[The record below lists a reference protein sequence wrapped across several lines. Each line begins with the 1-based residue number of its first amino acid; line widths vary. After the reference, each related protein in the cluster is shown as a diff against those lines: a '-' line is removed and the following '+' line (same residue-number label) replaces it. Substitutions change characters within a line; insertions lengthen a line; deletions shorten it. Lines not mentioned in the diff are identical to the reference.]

1 MWIGAVRLYQK
12 AEALFRSPPL
22 IYTFHG
28 HYMFA
33 NLELDRQRRFF
44 APQTERNTE
53 DWDEFLRALS
63 VFLFIS
69 GKKWFL
75 AKIVWSQ
82 TAFCARP
89 GLAA

>member
-1 MWIGAVRLYQK
+1 MKDEYNLLLLAI
-12 AEALFRSPPL
+12 F
-22 IYTFHG
+22 IFHSLSFI
-28 HYMFA
+28 YMFA

-53 DWDEFLRALS
+53 DGDEFLRALS

-75 AKIVWSQ
+75 AKIL
-82 TAFCARP
+82 R
-89 GLAA
+89 